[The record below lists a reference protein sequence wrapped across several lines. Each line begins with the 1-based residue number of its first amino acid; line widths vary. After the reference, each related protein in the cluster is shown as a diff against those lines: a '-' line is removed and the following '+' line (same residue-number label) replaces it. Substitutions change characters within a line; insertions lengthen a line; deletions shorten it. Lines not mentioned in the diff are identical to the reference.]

1 MPVYEYKCTE
11 NEEHPLLSINR
22 SISENDPGYTCSEC
36 EAEMVRHFSSFGIQF
51 KGNGFYK
58 TDNPK

>member
-11 NEEHPLLSINR
+11 NEAHELLSINR
-22 SISENDPGYTCSEC
+22 SISENDPGYKCSEC
-36 EAEMVRHFSSFGIQF
+36 DSNMIRHFSSFGIQF

>member
-11 NEEHPLLSINR
+11 DEAHAILSVTR
-22 SISENDPGYTCSEC
+22 SISEDDPGYICVKC
-36 EAEMVRHFSSFGIQF
+36 ESDMIRHFTSFAIQF